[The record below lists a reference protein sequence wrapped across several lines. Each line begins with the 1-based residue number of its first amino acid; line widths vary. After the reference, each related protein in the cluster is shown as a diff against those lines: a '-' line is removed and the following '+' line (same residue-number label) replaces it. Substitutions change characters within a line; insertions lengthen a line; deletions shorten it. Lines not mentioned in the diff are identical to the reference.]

1 MEPIQLGSLT
11 LFPFGLIVGLCAIP
25 ALVCAGLGMKRRG
38 LRAETASWFAL
49 LSVPLALL
57 LSRLV
62 YCLMQLDVLL
72 GSDDWGMFLRLPEG
86 GFVLWGAVAGGLLAA
101 WLTGKITRQK
111 GGHIADSAVIVTLI
125 LIAVGRIAS
134 GLLFEDTSIGLDL
147 QTWFVPE
154 DALYEEAAPEED
166 EEIWGEEDGEVWG
179 EDDEV
184 WGEDD
189 EVWGD
194 DSEVWGDDSGIPDA
208 EALPAAA
215 EDPAAPRRYSFF
227 TLKDHRFF
235 ERFPF
240 AVKNY
245 YGEWS
250 WAVFVPEALW
260 ALGIA
265 LILWRARAREG
276 GRTALFVLLY
286 ACGQIFL
293 EGLKRGEVLHL
304 PWLNF
309 VRANQILCAIAIVA
323 VWAVCCRGSG
333 AGKGRILVSLAQIL
347 LAMGV
352 VVAMEFS
359 TFEQKI
365 SFLAR
370 VPVAGC
376 FLIMLG
382 ACAWMALA
390 ILPLWRRKYSVKTDR

>member
-25 ALVCAGLGMKRRG
+25 ALVCAGFGMKRRG

-72 GSDDWGMFLRLPEG
+72 GSDDWGMPLRFPEG

-111 GGHIADSAVIVTLI
+111 GGHIADSAVIAALV

-154 DALYEEAAPEED
+154 DALYEEAALEED
-166 EEIWGEEDGEVWG
+166 EEIWGEEDEEVWG
-179 EDDEV
+179 EDE
-184 WGEDD
+184 EI
-189 EVWGD
+189 WGD
-194 DSEVWGDDSGIPDA
+194 DGEVWGDDSGVPEGDP
-208 EALPAAA
+208 LPVEA
-215 EDPAAPRRYSFF
+215 EDPAALRRYSFF
-227 TLKDHRFF
+227 TLEDHRFF

-265 LILWRARAREG
+265 LILWRTKAREG

-286 ACGQIFL
+286 ASGQILL

-309 VRANQILCAIAIVA
+309 VRANQILCAVAIVA
-323 VWAVCCRGSG
+323 VWAVCSRGSG
-333 AGKGRILVSLAQIL
+333 AGKGRILASLAQVL

-365 SFLAR
+365 SFLAP

-382 ACAWMALA
+382 ACVWMALA
-390 ILPLWRRKYSVKTDR
+390 ILPLWRRKYAVKTVN